1 MSNGNTNIFFGG
13 SNDPLLGSVPSI
25 DSRMQEL
32 DQAMRYLEQQ
42 KQNLVQMQ
50 GAAPQAQQR
59 QSNTPIWD
67 ELDSFTAQM
76 TEKEF
81 AVMTA
86 SEEFQES
93 AKAIN
98 ELVQATQLAQLRPVI
113 EASQQGKDALERHL
127 TIVKRLKK
135 SAEAEVNKEL
145 EDFKE
150 YTEKYSD
157 MPYAEYQKMKR
168 TKKGGK
174 K

>member
-1 MSNGNTNIFFGG
+1 MRNGNTNIFFGG

-32 DQAMRYLEQQ
+32 EQAMRYLEQQ
-42 KQNLVQMQ
+42 KQSLVQMQ
-50 GAAPQAQQR
+50 GAIPQSQQK
-59 QSNTPIWD
+59 QTNTPIWD
-67 ELDSFTAQM
+67 EIDTLTARM

-81 AVMTA
+81 AVMA
-86 SEEFQES
+86 SNEEFQES

-98 ELVQATQLAQLRPVI
+98 ELVQATQLAQLRPII
-113 EASQQGKDALERHL
+113 EQTQQGKDALEKHL
-127 TIVKRLKK
+127 TLVKRLKK
-135 SAEAEVNKEL
+135 SAEAEVSKEL

-157 MPYAEYQKMKR
+157 MPYAEYQKMKNS
-168 TKKGGK
+168 KKGGK

>member
-1 MSNGNTNIFFGG
+1 M
-13 SNDPLLGSVPSI
+13 
-25 DSRMQEL
+25 
-32 DQAMRYLEQQ
+32 A
-42 KQNLVQMQ
+42 
-50 GAAPQAQQR
+50 
-59 QSNTPIWD
+59 
-67 ELDSFTAQM
+67 
-76 TEKEF
+76 
-81 AVMTA
+81 A

-113 EASQQGKDALERHL
+113 EQSQQGKDALERHL
-127 TIVKRLKK
+127 TLVKRLKK
-135 SAEAEVNKEL
+135 SAEAEVSKEL

-168 TKKGGK
+168 SKKGGK

>member
-1 MSNGNTNIFFGG
+1 MNGNTNIFLSGN
-13 SNDPLLGSVPSI
+13 SDPLLGSVPSI

-32 DQAMRYLEQQ
+32 EQAMRYLEQQ

-50 GAAPQAQQR
+50 GTVPQTQQR

-67 ELDSFTAQM
+67 EIDSLTAKM

-81 AVMTA
+81 AVMAA

-113 EASQQGKDALERHL
+113 EQTQQGKDALDRHL
-127 TIVKRLKK
+127 TLIKRLKK

>member
-1 MSNGNTNIFFGG
+1 
-13 SNDPLLGSVPSI
+13 
-25 DSRMQEL
+25 
-32 DQAMRYLEQQ
+32 MRYLEQQ

-67 ELDSFTAQM
+67 ELDSLTAQM

-98 ELVQATQLAQLRPVI
+98 ELVQATQLAQLRPLV
-113 EASQQGKDALERHL
+113 EQSQQGKDALERHL
-127 TIVKRLKK
+127 TLVKRLKK

>member
-32 DQAMRYLEQQ
+32 EQAMRYLEQQ

-50 GAAPQAQQR
+50 GAIPQSQQR
-59 QSNTPIWD
+59 QTNTPIWD
-67 ELDSFTAQM
+67 EIDSLTAKM

-81 AVMTA
+81 AVMA
-86 SEEFQES
+86 SSEEFQES
-93 AKAIN
+93 AKVIN
-98 ELVQATQLAQLRPVI
+98 EIVQATQLAQLRPVI
-113 EASQQGKDALERHL
+113 EQTQEGKDALERHL
-127 TIVKRLKK
+127 TLIKRLKK

-168 TKKGGK
+168 SKKGGK